1 MWVGGG
7 KRGLRQIETAHTGT
21 SVIKGTASAYNIQ
34 NPKMYRQDEKRCRTG
49 GARFVQAWTG
59 GVAVRSDAGGKCM
72 YEMKTAA
79 DVLQMLGTDRER
91 GLTRSEAMERKA
103 KYGANKLKDQEQKSV
118 GQMILEQLNDPLI
131 LILVVAMAISLMLH
145 ELGDAIIIIT
155 VVVLNA
161 TVGIIQEG
169 KAGKAV
175 EALKKISSP
184 QAVVL
189 REGKRMKIDAE
200 DLVQGDIVLLE
211 AGNMVP
217 ADLRLIDTNGICVEE
232 STLTGESVP
241 VEKDA
246 DHVVK
251 ETGDNSC
258 ANMAYMST
266 YVTKGRG
273 RGVVVATGMDTRI
286 GHIADMLHGSKEK
299 LTPLQ
304 VKLGELGKIL
314 SFLAVGICVFLF
326 VVAVLQRR
334 DVGEMLLTSVSLAVA
349 AVPEGLPAIVT
360 IVLALSVSR
369 MVRAKTIVRKLSS
382 VETLGAV
389 EVVCSDKTG
398 TLTQNKMT
406 VTECYLEGRLVT
418 QDRIAGFFAGA
429 VTDSPAGSTEC
440 RHFLLG
446 CLLCNDGILLEDDKI
461 GDPTE
466 LALLYMAR
474 SCGADIDRLRAA
486 YPRIGEK
493 GFDSRRKMMTTV
505 HRENGEIVSYSK
517 GAAERIL
524 EGCDRMYRQG
534 QLIRMTGAEKEDVAK
549 IQKQLMGEGRRV
561 MALAMDRS
569 GGMEEKNMIFL
580 GLLSMQDPVRTEAVQ
595 AVADFEKAGVSTVMI
610 TGDHPD
616 TAYSIA
622 RELGIADDPGQCIT
636 GRELDRMKDQEFLR
650 RLQELR
656 VFARVTPE
664 HKVKIVEGYRTLGR
678 TVAMTGD
685 GVNDAPSL
693 QAADIG
699 IAMGLN
705 GTDVARGAA
714 DFVLMDDNFATI
726 HTAIREGRGIYENIR
741 KSVLFLLSSNLGEI
755 MTMLLTIVA
764 GLPSPLKA
772 SFILWINL
780 ITDSLPALALGVD
793 DNEGESLMREKPRRK
808 EDSLFAKGGLLCVIC
823 YGLVIGGVSLAA
835 FLKVPYDRILA
846 EGLPV
851 SLHNVL
857 EGLRISTVLA
867 KAQTHAFTVLG
878 ISQLFHAI
886 GMRDVNR
893 SVFKMN
899 HRNNPYMLGAVA
911 AGIALQAAVTEIE
924 PLIRL
929 FGTVRLSMA
938 EWIQLI
944 ALSVTPLIVHELLVA
959 VSRGRRHEEEESMPV
974 TMRLR
979 SGETGR

>member
-1 MWVGGG
+1 
-7 KRGLRQIETAHTGT
+7 
-21 SVIKGTASAYNIQ
+21 
-34 NPKMYRQDEKRCRTG
+34 
-49 GARFVQAWTG
+49 
-59 GVAVRSDAGGKCM
+59 M

-79 DVLQMLGTDRER
+79 EVLRILETDKDKGLGRR
-91 GLTRSEAMERKA
+91 EAMDRKT
-103 KYGANKLKDQEQKSV
+103 KYGANRLKDQEKKSV

-131 LILVVAMAISLMLH
+131 LILVVAMAISMMLH
-145 ELGDAIIIIT
+145 EFGDAVIIVT

-161 TVGIIQEG
+161 AIGIIQEG
-169 KAGKAV
+169 KAGRAV
-175 EALKKISSP
+175 EALKQISSP

-189 REGKRMKIDAE
+189 RDGARVKIPAQ

-211 AGNMVP
+211 AGNMIP
-217 ADLRLIDTNGICVEE
+217 ADLRLIETIGVCIEE
-232 STLTGESVP
+232 STLTGESEP

-246 DHVVK
+246 GYIADSA
-251 ETGDNSC
+251 GDNTSM
-258 ANMAYMST
+258 NMAYMST
-266 YVTKGRG
+266 YMTKGRG

-286 GHIADMLHGSKEK
+286 GHIADMLHNNREK

-304 VKLGELGKIL
+304 VKLGELGKVL

-326 VVAVLQRR
+326 VVAVLQKR

-406 VTECYLEGRLVT
+406 VTECYLEGKLIKREQFGEWQKASAQT
-418 QDRIAGFFAGA
+418 A
-429 VTDSPAGSTEC
+429 
-440 RHFLLG
+440 HFMRG
-446 CLLCNDGILLEDDKI
+446 CILCNDGILSGEERI

-466 LALLYMAR
+466 LALLYMAVE
-474 SCGADIDRLRAA
+474 CGTDIDGLRVV
-486 YPRIGEK
+486 YPRVAEK
-493 GFDSRRKMMTTV
+493 GFDSERKMMTTV
-505 HRENGEIVSYSK
+505 HRIDGELVSYTK
-517 GAAERIL
+517 GAAERIV
-524 EGCDRMYRQG
+524 ENCDRIYRKG
-534 QLIRMTGAEKEDVAK
+534 QICTMSQSDKDDVGRV
-549 IQKQLMGEGRRV
+549 QKQLMGEGRRV
-561 MALAMDRS
+561 MALAMDS
-569 GGMEEKNMIFL
+569 DGGMQEKNMIFL
-580 GLLSMQDPVRTEAVQ
+580 GLFSMQDPVRPEAVQ
-595 AVADFEKAGVSTVMI
+595 AVADFDKAGVSTVMI

-616 TAYSIA
+616 TAYCIA
-622 RELGIADDPGQCIT
+622 RELGIADNPKQCIT
-636 GRELDRMKDQEFLR
+636 GKELDHMKDNHFLQ
-650 RLQELR
+650 RLKELK

-664 HKVKIVEGYRTLGR
+664 HKVRIVEGYRTLGR

-726 HTAIREGRGIYENIR
+726 HLAIKEGRGIYENIR

-793 DNEGESLMREKPRRK
+793 DNDGESLMSERPRRK

-835 FLKVPYDRILA
+835 FLKVPYDRIVA
-846 EGLPV
+846 ENLPV
-851 SLHNVL
+851 SLHNVI
-857 EGLRISTVLA
+857 EGLRISSVLA

-886 GMRDVNR
+886 GMRDTNR

-899 HRNNPYMLGAVA
+899 HKNNPYMIGAFII
-911 AGIALQAAVTEIE
+911 GIILQAAVTEIE

-929 FGTVRLSMA
+929 FGTVRLNLT
-938 EWIQLI
+938 EWMQLL
-944 ALSVTPLIVHELLVA
+944 ALSATPLIVHELLVA
-959 VSRGRRHEEEESMPV
+959 VNGKKHDSKENAQESV
-974 TMRLR
+974 
-979 SGETGR
+979 SGLAQEDASAVL

>member
-1 MWVGGG
+1 
-7 KRGLRQIETAHTGT
+7 
-21 SVIKGTASAYNIQ
+21 
-34 NPKMYRQDEKRCRTG
+34 
-49 GARFVQAWTG
+49 
-59 GVAVRSDAGGKCM
+59 M

-79 DVLQMLGTDRER
+79 DVLRMFGTDRER
-91 GLTRSEAMERKA
+91 GLMRSEAVERKA
-103 KYGANKLKDQEQKSV
+103 KYGPNKLKDQEQKSI

-145 ELGDAIIIIT
+145 ELGDAVIIIT

-217 ADLRLIDTNGICVEE
+217 ADLRLIETQGVCIEE

-246 DHVVK
+246 DHVVR
-251 ETGDNSC
+251 EAGDNSSV
-258 ANMAYMST
+258 NMAYMST

-286 GHIADMLHGSKEK
+286 GHIADMLHGNKEK

-304 VKLGELGKIL
+304 VKLGELGKVL

-326 VVAVLQRR
+326 IVAVLQRR

-369 MVRAKTIVRKLSS
+369 MVRVKTIVRKLSS

-418 QDRIAGFFAGA
+418 QDKMEVFFADVA
-429 VTDSPAGSTEC
+429 STER

-446 CLLCNDGILLEDDKI
+446 CLLCNDGLLLDEDKI

-474 SCGADIDRLRAA
+474 MCGADIDGLREI

-505 HRENGEIVSYSK
+505 HREEGEIISYSK

-534 QLIRMTGAEKEDVAK
+534 QLIQMTRADKEDVAK

-561 MALAMDRS
+561 MALAMDKS
-569 GGMEEKNMIFL
+569 GSMEEKNMIFL
-580 GLLSMQDPVRTEAVQ
+580 GL
-595 AVADFEKAGVSTVMI
+595 
-610 TGDHPD
+610 
-616 TAYSIA
+616 
-622 RELGIADDPGQCIT
+622 
-636 GRELDRMKDQEFLR
+636 
-650 RLQELR
+650 
-656 VFARVTPE
+656 
-664 HKVKIVEGYRTLGR
+664 
-678 TVAMTGD
+678 
-685 GVNDAPSL
+685 
-693 QAADIG
+693 
-699 IAMGLN
+699 
-705 GTDVARGAA
+705 
-714 DFVLMDDNFATI
+714 
-726 HTAIREGRGIYENIR
+726 
-741 KSVLFLLSSNLGEI
+741 
-755 MTMLLTIVA
+755 
-764 GLPSPLKA
+764 
-772 SFILWINL
+772 
-780 ITDSLPALALGVD
+780 
-793 DNEGESLMREKPRRK
+793 
-808 EDSLFAKGGLLCVIC
+808 
-823 YGLVIGGVSLAA
+823 
-835 FLKVPYDRILA
+835 
-846 EGLPV
+846 
-851 SLHNVL
+851 
-857 EGLRISTVLA
+857 
-867 KAQTHAFTVLG
+867 
-878 ISQLFHAI
+878 
-886 GMRDVNR
+886 
-893 SVFKMN
+893 
-899 HRNNPYMLGAVA
+899 
-911 AGIALQAAVTEIE
+911 
-924 PLIRL
+924 
-929 FGTVRLSMA
+929 
-938 EWIQLI
+938 
-944 ALSVTPLIVHELLVA
+944 
-959 VSRGRRHEEEESMPV
+959 
-974 TMRLR
+974 
-979 SGETGR
+979 

>member
-1 MWVGGG
+1 MYES
-7 KRGLRQIETAHTGT
+7 R
-21 SVIKGTASAYNIQ
+21 TASEAI
-34 NPKMYRQDEKRCRTG
+34 
-49 GARFVQAWTG
+49 
-59 GVAVRSDAGGKCM
+59 RSL
-72 YEMKTAA
+72 E
-79 DVLQMLGTDRER
+79 TDREN
-91 GLTRSEAMERKA
+91 GLGRREAMERKA
-103 KYGANKLKDQEQKSV
+103 KYGANKLKEQEQKSV
-118 GQMILEQLNDPLI
+118 WQMVLEQLNDPLI

-145 ELGDAIIIIT
+145 EFGDAVIIVA

-161 TVGIIQEG
+161 AVGIIQEG
-169 KAGKAV
+169 KAGRAV

-184 QAVVL
+184 QAVVV
-189 REGKRMKIDAE
+189 RDGERMKIPAE
-200 DLVQGDIVLLE
+200 DLVLGDIVLLE
-211 AGNMVP
+211 AGNRIP
-217 ADLRLIDTNGICVEE
+217 ADLRLIESIGVFAEE

-246 DHVVK
+246 DYVVDVP
-251 ETGDNSC
+251 GDNSC
-258 ANMAYMST
+258 VNMAYMST
-266 YVTKGRG
+266 YVTRG
-273 RGVVVATGMDTRI
+273 RGKGVVTATGMDTRI

-304 VKLGELGKIL
+304 IKLGELGKVL
-314 SFLAVGICVFLF
+314 SALAVGICAFLF
-326 VVAVLQRR
+326 VVAVLQKR

-406 VTECYLEGRLVT
+406 VTECCLDGRLRGRE
-418 QDRIAGFFAGA
+418 QMFEILKGMPDNQE
-429 VTDSPAGSTEC
+429 TDSGY

-446 CLLCNDGILLEDDKI
+446 SVLCNDGMLNETGGL

-466 LALLYMAR
+466 MAFLYMAR
-474 SCGADIDRLRAA
+474 ECGVDAA
-486 YPRIGEK
+486 HIREQYPRLDEA
-493 GFDSRRKMMTTV
+493 GFDSERKMMTTLHKV
-505 HRENGEIVSYSK
+505 GADRIAYSK

-524 EGCDRMYRQG
+524 DGCDRMYRG
-534 QLIRMTGAEKEDVAK
+534 GRIVELSETERNSIRR
-549 IQKQLMGEGRRV
+549 IQKQLMAEGRRV
-561 MALAMDRS
+561 LALS
-569 GGMEEKNMIFL
+569 MEPEGRMSEKNMVFL
-580 GLLSMQDPVRTEAVQ
+580 GLVSMQDPVRPEAVA
-595 AVADFEKAGVSTVMI
+595 AVQDFKSAGVSTVMI

-616 TAYSIA
+616 TAFSIA
-622 RELGIADDPGQCIT
+622 RELGIASQTSECIT
-636 GRELDRMKDQEFLR
+636 GREVDHLKEHVFLQK
-650 RLQELR
+650 LPQLK

-664 HKVKIVEGYRTLGR
+664 HKVRIVEGYRSLNK

-699 IAMGLN
+699 IAMGFN

-726 HTAIREGRGIYENIR
+726 HTAIKEGRGIYENIR

-755 MTMLLTIVA
+755 ITMLVTIVA
-764 GLPSPLKA
+764 GLPAPLKA

-793 DNEGESLMREKPRRK
+793 DNETERLMQEPPRRR
-808 EDSLFAKGGLLCVIC
+808 EDSLFAKGGLMCVIC

-835 FLKVPYDRILA
+835 FLKVPYDRIIL

-851 SLHNVL
+851 SLHNIL
-857 EGLRISTVLA
+857 EGLKISTVLA

-899 HRNNPYMLGAVA
+899 HRNNPYMLLAFVV
-911 AGIALQAAVTEIE
+911 GILLQVAVTEIT
-924 PLIRL
+924 PLIYL
-929 FGTVRLSMA
+929 FGTVKLSMM
-938 EWIQLI
+938 EWTQLI
-944 ALSVTPLIVHELLVA
+944 ALSATPLIVHELLVA
-959 VSRGRRHEEEESMPV
+959 VGRVAP
-974 TMRLR
+974 R
-979 SGETGR
+979 SCECMQGQQEKKEAA

>member
-1 MWVGGG
+1 
-7 KRGLRQIETAHTGT
+7 
-21 SVIKGTASAYNIQ
+21 
-34 NPKMYRQDEKRCRTG
+34 
-49 GARFVQAWTG
+49 
-59 GVAVRSDAGGKCM
+59 M

-79 DVLQMLGTDRER
+79 DTLRMLETDKDK
-91 GLTRSEAMERKA
+91 GLTRREAMERRA
-103 KYGANKLKDQEQKSV
+103 KYGANRLESQEQKSL
-118 GQMILEQLNDPLI
+118 GQMIAEQLNDPLI

-145 ELGDAIIIIT
+145 ELGDAVIIVT

-161 TVGIIQEG
+161 AVGIIQEG

-189 REGKRMKIDAE
+189 REGERTKIAAE
-200 DLVQGDIVLLE
+200 ELVQGDIVLLE

-217 ADLRLIDTNGICVEE
+217 ADLRLIETNGVCVEE

-241 VEKDA
+241 VEKEA
-246 DHVVK
+246 EHVV
-251 ETGDNSC
+251 ETSGDNSC
-258 ANMAYMST
+258 MNMAYMST

-273 RGVVVATGMDTRI
+273 MGVVTATGMDTRI
-286 GHIADMLHGSKEK
+286 GHIAGMLHEGKEK

-304 VKLGELGKIL
+304 VKLGELGKLL
-314 SFLAVGICVFLF
+314 SALAVGICIFLF
-326 VVAVLQRR
+326 VVAVLQKR

-406 VTECYLEGRLVT
+406 VTECYLEGKLSGREQLCT
-418 QDRIAGFFAGA
+418 LFAGA
-429 VTDSPAGSTEC
+429 GQKQAPDSAES
-440 RHFLLG
+440 HFLLG
-446 CLLCNDGILLEDDKI
+446 SVLCNDGMLKGEEKL

-474 SCGADIDRLRAA
+474 DCGVNLEALRAR
-486 YPRIGEK
+486 YPRTAER
-493 GFDSRRKMMTTV
+493 GFDSARKMMTTV
-505 HRENGEIVSYSK
+505 HRQGPETVAYSK

-524 EGCDRMYRQG
+524 EGCSRIYRQG
-534 QLIRMTGAEKEDVAK
+534 RLCELTQTDRAAITRVQGS
-549 IQKQLMGEGRRV
+549 LMAEGRRV
-561 MALAMDRS
+561 MGLAMDPQGS
-569 GGMEEKNMIFL
+569 MAEKDMVFL
-580 GLLSMQDPVRTEAVQ
+580 GLVSMQDPVRQEAVQ
-595 AVADFEKAGVSTVMI
+595 AVADFARAGVATVMI

-616 TAYSIA
+616 TAFSIA
-622 RELGIADDPGQCIT
+622 KELGIASRPEQCIT
-636 GRELDRMKDQEFLR
+636 GRELDHLKEHSFLQ
-650 RLQELR
+650 RLKELR

-664 HKVKIVEGYRTLGR
+664 HKVRIVEGYRTLGK

-699 IAMGLN
+699 IAMGMN

-755 MTMLLTIVA
+755 MTMLVTIVA

-793 DNEGESLMREKPRRK
+793 DNDSEGLMREKPRRK
-808 EDSLFAKGGLLCVIC
+808 GDSLFARGGLLCVIC

-835 FLKVPYDRILA
+835 FLKVPYDRIVA

-851 SLHNVL
+851 SLHNVI
-857 EGLRISTVLA
+857 EGLRISAVLA

-899 HRNNPYMLGAVA
+899 HRNNPYMIGAFLI
-911 AGIALQAAVTEIE
+911 GIALQAAVTEIG

-929 FGTVRLSMA
+929 FGTVRLSLM
-938 EWIQLI
+938 EWGQLI
-944 ALSVTPLIVHELLVA
+944 ALSATPLIVHELLVA
-959 VSRGRRHEEEESMPV
+959 IGYGNRYREEEGARSAEESSF
-974 TMRLR
+974 TAETAALR
-979 SGETGR
+979 GGETGR

>member
-1 MWVGGG
+1 
-7 KRGLRQIETAHTGT
+7 
-21 SVIKGTASAYNIQ
+21 
-34 NPKMYRQDEKRCRTG
+34 
-49 GARFVQAWTG
+49 
-59 GVAVRSDAGGKCM
+59 M

-79 DVLQMLGTDRER
+79 EVLQMLETDKDK
-91 GLTRSEAMERKA
+91 GLGRREAMERKA
-103 KYGANKLKDQEQKSV
+103 KYGANRLKDQEKKSV

-145 ELGDAIIIIT
+145 EIGDAVIIVT

-161 TVGIIQEG
+161 AVGIIQEG
-169 KAGKAV
+169 KAGRAV

-189 REGKRMKIDAE
+189 REGKRMKIPAE
-200 DLVQGDIVLLE
+200 DLVQGDIVFLE
-211 AGNMVP
+211 AGNMIP
-217 ADLRLIDTNGICVEE
+217 ADLRLIESQGICIEE
-232 STLTGESVP
+232 SALTGESEA
-241 VEKDA
+241 VEKNA
-246 DHVVK
+246 DQVIDVP
-251 ETGDNSC
+251 GDNSHV
-258 ANMAYMST
+258 NMAYMST
-266 YVTKGRG
+266 YMTKGRG
-273 RGVVVATGMDTRI
+273 MGVVVSTGMETRI
-286 GHIADMLHGSKEK
+286 GHIADMLHSGKEK

-304 VKLGELGKIL
+304 VKLGELGKVL

-326 VVAVLQRR
+326 AVAVLQKRN
-334 DVGEMLLTSVSLAVA
+334 VGEMLLTSVSLAVA

-418 QDRIAGFFAGA
+418 QDKLRDVFAAA
-429 VTDSPAGSTEC
+429 VSGQTVSEER
-440 RHFLLG
+440 RHFMLG
-446 CLLCNDGILLEDDKI
+446 CVLCNDGVLSEEDKI

-474 SCGADIDRLRAA
+474 ECDVDIAALRLK
-486 YPRIGEK
+486 YPRIEER
-493 GFDSRRKMMTTV
+493 GFDSERKMMTTV
-505 HRENGEIVSYSK
+505 QREEDELIAYSK

-524 EGCDRMYRQG
+524 DGCDRMYKQG
-534 QLIRMTGAEKEDVAK
+534 QLCAITQPDRDDIAK
-549 IQKQLMGEGRRV
+549 VQKQLMGEGRRV
-561 MALAMDRS
+561 LALAMEMNGS
-569 GGMEEKNMIFL
+569 MQEKSMVFL
-580 GLLSMQDPVRTEAVQ
+580 GLFSMQDPVRPEAVQ

-622 RELGIADDPGQCIT
+622 RELGIADRPQQCIT
-636 GRELDRMKDQEFLR
+636 GRELDHLKDHAFLQ
-650 RLQELR
+650 RLQEIK

-664 HKVKIVEGYRTLGR
+664 HKVRIVEGYRTLGK

-726 HTAIREGRGIYENIR
+726 HLAIREGRGIYENIR

-755 MTMLLTIVA
+755 ITMLLTIVA

-793 DNEGESLMREKPRRK
+793 DNEGESLMSEKPRRRG
-808 EDSLFAKGGLLCVIC
+808 ESLFAKGGLLCVIC

-835 FLKVPYDRILA
+835 FLKVPYDRIVA

-851 SLHNVL
+851 SLHNVV

-867 KAQTHAFTVLG
+867 KAQTHAFMVLG

-893 SVFKMN
+893 SVFRMN
-899 HRNNPYMLGAVA
+899 HKNNPYMIGALVI
-911 AGIALQAAVTEIE
+911 GIVLQIAVTEIT

-929 FGTVRLSMA
+929 FGTVRLGLT
-938 EWIQLI
+938 EWLQLI
-944 ALSVTPLIVHELLVA
+944 ALSTTPLIVHELLA
-959 VSRGRRHEEEESMPV
+959 AASRGRRHEEQEKKDEQV
-974 TMRLR
+974 VEITV
-979 SGETGR
+979 

>member
-1 MWVGGG
+1 
-7 KRGLRQIETAHTGT
+7 
-21 SVIKGTASAYNIQ
+21 
-34 NPKMYRQDEKRCRTG
+34 
-49 GARFVQAWTG
+49 
-59 GVAVRSDAGGKCM
+59 M
-72 YEMKTAA
+72 YEVKTAA
-79 DVLQMLGTDRER
+79 EVLRMLETDKDK
-91 GLTRSEAMERKA
+91 GLTRREAMERKT
-103 KYGANKLKDQEQKSV
+103 KYGANRLKDQEQKSL
-118 GQMILEQLNDPLI
+118 GQMIVEQLNDPLI

-145 ELGDAIIIIT
+145 ELGDAIIIVT

-161 TVGIIQEG
+161 AVGIIQEG

-189 REGKRMKIDAE
+189 REGERVKIPAE

-246 DHVVK
+246 EHIV
-251 ETGDNSC
+251 ETTGDNSC
-258 ANMAYMST
+258 MNMAYMST

-286 GHIADMLHGSKEK
+286 GHIAGMLHEGKEK

-314 SFLAVGICVFLF
+314 SALAVGICVFLF
-326 VVAVLQRR
+326 AVAVFQKR

-389 EVVCSDKTG
+389 EIVCSDKTG

-406 VTECYLEGRLVT
+406 VTECYLDGKLNGKERFKDLFRETVRGQNERNV
-418 QDRIAGFFAGA
+418 R
-429 VTDSPAGSTEC
+429 S
-440 RHFLLG
+440 HFLLG
-446 CLLCNDGILLEDDKI
+446 SILCNDGILSGEEKL

-474 SCGADIDRLRAA
+474 DCGADIEDLRGQ
-486 YPRIGEK
+486 YPRIEEK
-493 GFDSRRKMMTTV
+493 GFDSERKMMTTV
-505 HRENGEIVSYSK
+505 HRCGQEIISYSK

-524 EGCDRMYRQG
+524 EGCSRMYKQDCLGEITQTDRNTITKV
-534 QLIRMTGAEKEDVAK
+534 LSSLMT
-549 IQKQLMGEGRRV
+549 EGRRV
-561 MALAMDRS
+561 MALAMDPD
-569 GGMEEKNMIFL
+569 GGLSEKNMIFL
-580 GLLSMQDPVRTEAVQ
+580 GLLSMQDPVRQEAVQ
-595 AVADFEKAGVSTVMI
+595 AVADFERAGVSTVMI

-616 TAYSIA
+616 TAFSIA
-622 RELGIADDPGQCIT
+622 KELGIADSPRQCIT
-636 GRELDRMKDQEFLR
+636 GRELDHLKEHSFLQ

-664 HKVKIVEGYRTLGR
+664 HKVRIVEGYQTLGK

-755 MTMLLTIVA
+755 ITMLVTIVA

-793 DNEGESLMREKPRRK
+793 DNDSENLMREKPRK
-808 EDSLFAKGGLLCVIC
+808 KGDSLFAKGGLMCVIC

-835 FLKVPYDRILA
+835 FLKVPYDRIVA
-846 EGLPV
+846 EGLPI

-857 EGLRISTVLA
+857 EGLRISAVLA

-893 SVFKMN
+893 SVFRMN
-899 HRNNPYMLGAVA
+899 HRNNPYMIGAFII
-911 AGIALQAAVTEIE
+911 GIALQMAVTEIT

-929 FGTVRLSMA
+929 FGTVRLGFM
-938 EWIQLI
+938 EWAQLI
-944 ALSVTPLIVHELLVA
+944 ALSATPLIVHELLVA
-959 VSRGRRHEEEESMPV
+959 IGYGHHYRTVPYLVTAEPVSPGE
-974 TMRLR
+974 
-979 SGETGR
+979 GETGR

>member
-1 MWVGGG
+1 
-7 KRGLRQIETAHTGT
+7 
-21 SVIKGTASAYNIQ
+21 
-34 NPKMYRQDEKRCRTG
+34 
-49 GARFVQAWTG
+49 
-59 GVAVRSDAGGKCM
+59 M

-79 DVLQMLGTDRER
+79 DTLRMLETDKDK
-91 GLTRSEAMERKA
+91 GLTRREAMERRA
-103 KYGANKLKDQEQKSV
+103 KYGANRLESQEQKSL
-118 GQMILEQLNDPLI
+118 GQMIAEQLNDPLI

-145 ELGDAIIIIT
+145 ELGDAVIIVT

-161 TVGIIQEG
+161 AVGIIQEG

-189 REGKRMKIDAE
+189 REGERAKIAAE
-200 DLVQGDIVLLE
+200 ELVQGDIVLLE

-217 ADLRLIDTNGICVEE
+217 ADLRLIETNWVCVEE

-241 VEKDA
+241 VEKEA
-246 DHVVK
+246 EHVV
-251 ETGDNSC
+251 ETSGDNSC
-258 ANMAYMST
+258 MNMAYMST

-273 RGVVVATGMDTRI
+273 MGVVTATGMDTRI
-286 GHIADMLHGSKEK
+286 GHIAGMLHEGKEK

-304 VKLGELGKIL
+304 VKLGELGKLL
-314 SFLAVGICVFLF
+314 SALAVGICIFLF
-326 VVAVLQRR
+326 VVAVLQKR

-406 VTECYLEGRLVT
+406 VTECYLEGKLSGREQLCT
-418 QDRIAGFFAGA
+418 LFAGA
-429 VTDSPAGSTEC
+429 GQKLAPDSAES
-440 RHFLLG
+440 HFLTG
-446 CLLCNDGILLEDDKI
+446 SVLCNDGMLKGEEKL

-474 SCGADIDRLRAA
+474 DCGVNLEALRAR
-486 YPRIGEK
+486 YPRTAER
-493 GFDSRRKMMTTV
+493 GFDSARKMMTTV
-505 HRENGEIVSYSK
+505 HRQGQETVAYSK

-524 EGCDRMYRQG
+524 DGCSRIYRQG
-534 QLIRMTGAEKEDVAK
+534 RLCELTQTDRAAITRVQGS
-549 IQKQLMGEGRRV
+549 LMAEGRRV
-561 MALAMDRS
+561 MGLAMDPQ
-569 GGMEEKNMIFL
+569 GGMAEKDMVFL
-580 GLLSMQDPVRTEAVQ
+580 GLVSMQDPVRQEAVQ
-595 AVADFEKAGVSTVMI
+595 AVADFARAGVATVMI

-616 TAYSIA
+616 TAFSIA
-622 RELGIADDPGQCIT
+622 KELGIASRPEQCIT
-636 GRELDRMKDQEFLR
+636 GRELDHLKEHSFLQ
-650 RLQELR
+650 RLKELR

-664 HKVKIVEGYRTLGR
+664 HKVRIVEGYRTLGK

-699 IAMGLN
+699 IAMGMN

-755 MTMLLTIVA
+755 MTMLVTIVA

-793 DNEGESLMREKPRRK
+793 DNDSEGLMREKPRRK
-808 EDSLFAKGGLLCVIC
+808 GDSLFARGGLLCVIC

-835 FLKVPYDRILA
+835 FLKVPYDRIVA

-851 SLHNVL
+851 SLHNVI
-857 EGLRISTVLA
+857 EGLRISAVLA

-899 HRNNPYMLGAVA
+899 HRNNPYMIGAFLI
-911 AGIALQAAVTEIE
+911 GIALQAAVTEIG

-929 FGTVRLSMA
+929 FGTVRLSLM
-938 EWIQLI
+938 EWGQLI
-944 ALSVTPLIVHELLVA
+944 ALSATPLIVHELLVA
-959 VSRGRRHEEEESMPV
+959 IGYGNRYREEEGARSAEESSF
-974 TMRLR
+974 TAETAALR
-979 SGETGR
+979 GGETGR

>member
-1 MWVGGG
+1 
-7 KRGLRQIETAHTGT
+7 
-21 SVIKGTASAYNIQ
+21 
-34 NPKMYRQDEKRCRTG
+34 
-49 GARFVQAWTG
+49 
-59 GVAVRSDAGGKCM
+59 M

-79 DVLQMLGTDRER
+79 DTLRMLETDKDK
-91 GLTRSEAMERKA
+91 GLTRREAMERRA
-103 KYGANKLKDQEQKSV
+103 KYGANRLESQEQKSL
-118 GQMILEQLNDPLI
+118 GQMIAEQLNDPLI

-145 ELGDAIIIIT
+145 ELGDAVIIVT

-161 TVGIIQEG
+161 AVGIIQEG

-189 REGKRMKIDAE
+189 REGERAKIAAE
-200 DLVQGDIVLLE
+200 ELVQGDIVLLE

-217 ADLRLIDTNGICVEE
+217 ADLRLIETNGVYVEE

-241 VEKDA
+241 VEKEA
-246 DHVVK
+246 EHVV
-251 ETGDNSC
+251 ETSGDNSC
-258 ANMAYMST
+258 MNMAYMST

-273 RGVVVATGMDTRI
+273 MGVVTATGMDTRI
-286 GHIADMLHGSKEK
+286 GHIAGMLHEGKEK

-304 VKLGELGKIL
+304 VKLGELGKLL
-314 SFLAVGICVFLF
+314 SALAVGICIFLF
-326 VVAVLQRR
+326 VVAVLQKR

-406 VTECYLEGRLVT
+406 VTECYLEGKLSGREQLCT
-418 QDRIAGFFAGA
+418 LFAGA
-429 VTDSPAGSTEC
+429 GQKMAPDSAES
-440 RHFLLG
+440 HFLTG
-446 CLLCNDGILLEDDKI
+446 SVLCNDGMLKGEEKL

-474 SCGADIDRLRAA
+474 DCGVNLEALRAR
-486 YPRIGEK
+486 YPRTAER
-493 GFDSRRKMMTTV
+493 GFDSARKMMTTV
-505 HRENGEIVSYSK
+505 HRQGPETVAYSK

-524 EGCDRMYRQG
+524 EGCSRIYRQG
-534 QLIRMTGAEKEDVAK
+534 RLCELTQTDRAAITRVQGS
-549 IQKQLMGEGRRV
+549 LMAEGRRV
-561 MALAMDRS
+561 MGLAMDPQ
-569 GGMEEKNMIFL
+569 GGMAEKDMVFL
-580 GLLSMQDPVRTEAVQ
+580 GLVSMQDPVRQEAVQ
-595 AVADFEKAGVSTVMI
+595 AVADFARAGVATVMI

-616 TAYSIA
+616 TAFSIA
-622 RELGIADDPGQCIT
+622 KELGIASRPEQCIT
-636 GRELDRMKDQEFLR
+636 GRELDHLKEHSFLQ
-650 RLQELR
+650 RLKELR

-664 HKVKIVEGYRTLGR
+664 HKVRIVEGYRTLGR

-699 IAMGLN
+699 IAMGMN

-755 MTMLLTIVA
+755 MTMLVTIVA

-793 DNEGESLMREKPRRK
+793 DNDSEGLMREKPRRK
-808 EDSLFAKGGLLCVIC
+808 GDSLFARGGLLCVIC

-835 FLKVPYDRILA
+835 FLKVPYDRIVA

-851 SLHNVL
+851 SLHNVI
-857 EGLRISTVLA
+857 EGLRISAVLA

-899 HRNNPYMLGAVA
+899 HRNNPYMIGAFLI
-911 AGIALQAAVTEIE
+911 GIALQAAVTEIG

-929 FGTVRLSMA
+929 FGTVRLSLM
-938 EWIQLI
+938 EWGQLI
-944 ALSVTPLIVHELLVA
+944 ALSATPLIVHELLVA
-959 VSRGRRHEEEESMPV
+959 IGYGNRYREEEGARSAEESSF
-974 TMRLR
+974 TAETAALR
-979 SGETGR
+979 GGETGR

>member
-1 MWVGGG
+1 
-7 KRGLRQIETAHTGT
+7 
-21 SVIKGTASAYNIQ
+21 
-34 NPKMYRQDEKRCRTG
+34 
-49 GARFVQAWTG
+49 
-59 GVAVRSDAGGKCM
+59 M
-72 YEMKTAA
+72 YEMRTAA
-79 DVLQMLGTDRER
+79 ETLGMLGTDREQ
-91 GLTRSEAMERKA
+91 GLDCAEAAKRKA
-103 KYGANKLKDQEQKSV
+103 KYGANRLKDQEKKSV

-131 LILVVAMAISLMLH
+131 LILVVAMAISLLLH
-145 ELGDAIIIIT
+145 EVGDAVIIIT

-161 TVGIIQEG
+161 AVGIIQEG

-189 REGKRMKIDAE
+189 REGERMKVPAE
-200 DLVQGDIVLLE
+200 DLVQGDIVVLE
-211 AGNMVP
+211 AGNMIP
-217 ADLRLIDTNGICVEE
+217 ADLRLIETIGVCIEE
-232 STLTGESVP
+232 STLTGESVA
-241 VEKDA
+241 VEKEA
-246 DHVVK
+246 DHVV
-251 ETGDNSC
+251 TTPGDNSC
-258 ANMAYMST
+258 ENMAYMST
-266 YVTKGRG
+266 YMTKGRG
-273 RGVVVATGMDTRI
+273 RGVVVATGMDTKI
-286 GHIADMLHGSKEK
+286 GHIADMLHGSREK

-304 VKLGELGKIL
+304 VKLGELGKVL
-314 SFLAVGICVFLF
+314 SALAVGICVFLF
-326 VVAVLQRR
+326 VVAVMQKR

-369 MVRAKTIVRKLSS
+369 MVRARTIVRKLSS

-406 VTECYLEGRLVT
+406 VTECYLEGRLITREYLREFFSAAVPENISGT
-418 QDRIAGFFAGA
+418 QDSPVSGHGGYA
-429 VTDSPAGSTEC
+429 DSVFSER

-446 CLLCNDGILLEDDKI
+446 SLLCNDGMLVGENKI

-474 SCGADIDRLRAA
+474 DCGADIEGLRRV
-486 YPRIGEK
+486 YPRVAEK
-493 GFDSRRKMMTTV
+493 GFDSARKMMTTV
-505 HRENGEIVSYSK
+505 HREGAEVVSYSK
-517 GAAERIL
+517 GAAERVV

-534 QLIRMTGAEKEDVAK
+534 KVCAMTQSDKEGVGRV
-549 IQKQLMGEGRRV
+549 QKQLMGEGRRV
-561 MALAMDRS
+561 MAIAMRTG
-569 GGMEEKNMIFL
+569 GGMEEKGMIFL
-580 GLLSMQDPVRTEAVQ
+580 GLLSMQDPVRPEAVQ

-622 RELGIADDPGQCIT
+622 RQLGIADRPQQCIT
-636 GRELDRMKDQEFLR
+636 GRELDL
-650 RLQELR
+650 LQEHDFLQR
-656 VFARVTPE
+656 LEALKVFARVTPE
-664 HKVKIVEGYRTLGR
+664 HKVRIVEGYRTLGK

-755 MTMLLTIVA
+755 ITMLLTIVA

-793 DNEGESLMREKPRRK
+793 DNEGERLMREKPRRK
-808 EDSLFAKGGLLCVIC
+808 EDSLFAKGGLMCVIC

-835 FLKVPYDRILA
+835 FLKVPYDRIVA
-846 EGLPV
+846 DGLPI
-851 SLHNVL
+851 SLHNVV
-857 EGLRISTVLA
+857 EGLKISTVLA
-867 KAQTHAFTVLG
+867 EAQTHAFTVLG

-893 SVFKMN
+893 SVFKMD
-899 HRNNPYMLGAVA
+899 HRNNPYMIGALVI
-911 AGIALQAAVTEIE
+911 GIALQVAVTEIT
-924 PLIRL
+924 PLIHL
-929 FGTVRLSMA
+929 FGTTRLSLT
-938 EWIQLI
+938 EWMQLI
-944 ALSVTPLIVHELLVA
+944 ALSTTPLIVHELLVA
-959 VSRGRRHEEEESMPV
+959 VSRGVGREEQEKTGTLPK
-974 TMRLR
+974 
-979 SGETGR
+979 ETDCNPQRAVQ

>member
-1 MWVGGG
+1 
-7 KRGLRQIETAHTGT
+7 
-21 SVIKGTASAYNIQ
+21 
-34 NPKMYRQDEKRCRTG
+34 
-49 GARFVQAWTG
+49 
-59 GVAVRSDAGGKCM
+59 M

-79 DVLQMLGTDRER
+79 DTLRMLETDKDK
-91 GLTRSEAMERKA
+91 GLTRREAMERRA
-103 KYGANKLKDQEQKSV
+103 KYGANRLESQEQKSL
-118 GQMILEQLNDPLI
+118 GQMIAEQLNDPLI

-145 ELGDAIIIIT
+145 ELGDAVIIVT

-161 TVGIIQEG
+161 AVGIIQEG

-189 REGKRMKIDAE
+189 REGERAKIAAE
-200 DLVQGDIVLLE
+200 ELVQGDIVLLE

-217 ADLRLIDTNGICVEE
+217 ADLRLIETNGVCVEE

-241 VEKDA
+241 VEKEA
-246 DHVVK
+246 EHVV
-251 ETGDNSC
+251 ETSGDNSC
-258 ANMAYMST
+258 MNMAYMST

-273 RGVVVATGMDTRI
+273 MGVVTATGMDTRI
-286 GHIADMLHGSKEK
+286 GHIAGMLHEGKEK

-304 VKLGELGKIL
+304 VKLGELGKLL
-314 SFLAVGICVFLF
+314 SALAVGICIFLF
-326 VVAVLQRR
+326 VVAVLQKR

-406 VTECYLEGRLVT
+406 VTECYLEGKLSGREQLCT
-418 QDRIAGFFAGA
+418 LFAGA
-429 VTDSPAGSTEC
+429 GQKLAPDSAES
-440 RHFLLG
+440 HFLTG
-446 CLLCNDGILLEDDKI
+446 SVLCNDGMLKGEEKL

-474 SCGADIDRLRAA
+474 DCGVNLEALRAR
-486 YPRIGEK
+486 YPRTAER
-493 GFDSRRKMMTTV
+493 GFDSARKMMTTV
-505 HRENGEIVSYSK
+505 HRQGPETVAYSK

-524 EGCDRMYRQG
+524 EGCSRIYRQG
-534 QLIRMTGAEKEDVAK
+534 RLCELTQTDRAAITRVQGS
-549 IQKQLMGEGRRV
+549 LMAEGRRV
-561 MALAMDRS
+561 MGLAMDPQ
-569 GGMEEKNMIFL
+569 GGMAEKDMVFL
-580 GLLSMQDPVRTEAVQ
+580 GLVSMQDPVRQEAVQ
-595 AVADFEKAGVSTVMI
+595 AVADFARAGVATVMI

-616 TAYSIA
+616 TAFSIA
-622 RELGIADDPGQCIT
+622 KELGIASRPEQCIT
-636 GRELDRMKDQEFLR
+636 GRELDHLKEHSFLQ
-650 RLQELR
+650 RLKELR

-664 HKVKIVEGYRTLGR
+664 HKVRIVEGYRTLGK

-699 IAMGLN
+699 IAMGMN

-755 MTMLLTIVA
+755 MTMLVTIVA

-793 DNEGESLMREKPRRK
+793 DNDSEGLMREKPRRK
-808 EDSLFAKGGLLCVIC
+808 GDSLFARGGLLCVIC

-835 FLKVPYDRILA
+835 FLKVPYDRIVA

-851 SLHNVL
+851 SLHNVI
-857 EGLRISTVLA
+857 EGLRISAVLA

-886 GMRDVNR
+886 GMREVNR

-899 HRNNPYMLGAVA
+899 HRNNPYMIGAFLI
-911 AGIALQAAVTEIE
+911 GIALQAAVTEIG

-929 FGTVRLSMA
+929 FGTVRLSLM
-938 EWIQLI
+938 EWGQLI
-944 ALSVTPLIVHELLVA
+944 ALSATPLIVHELLVA
-959 VSRGRRHEEEESMPV
+959 IGYGNRYREEEGARSAEESSF
-974 TMRLR
+974 TAETAALR
-979 SGETGR
+979 GGETGR

>member
-1 MWVGGG
+1 
-7 KRGLRQIETAHTGT
+7 
-21 SVIKGTASAYNIQ
+21 
-34 NPKMYRQDEKRCRTG
+34 
-49 GARFVQAWTG
+49 
-59 GVAVRSDAGGKCM
+59 M

-79 DVLQMLGTDRER
+79 DTLRMLETDKDK
-91 GLTRSEAMERKA
+91 GLTRREAMERRA
-103 KYGANKLKDQEQKSV
+103 KYGANRLESQEQKSL
-118 GQMILEQLNDPLI
+118 GQMIAEQLNDPLI

-145 ELGDAIIIIT
+145 ELGDAVISVT

-161 TVGIIQEG
+161 AVGIIQEG

-189 REGKRMKIDAE
+189 REGERTKIAAE
-200 DLVQGDIVLLE
+200 ELVQGDIVLLE

-217 ADLRLIDTNGICVEE
+217 ADLRLIETNGVCVEE

-241 VEKDA
+241 VEKEA
-246 DHVVK
+246 EHVV
-251 ETGDNSC
+251 EASGDNSC
-258 ANMAYMST
+258 MNMAYMST

-273 RGVVVATGMDTRI
+273 MGVVTATGMDTRI
-286 GHIADMLHGSKEK
+286 GHIAGMLHEGKEK

-304 VKLGELGKIL
+304 VKLGELGKLL
-314 SFLAVGICVFLF
+314 SALAVGICIFLF
-326 VVAVLQRR
+326 VVAVLQKR

-406 VTECYLEGRLVT
+406 VTECYLEGKLSGREQLCT
-418 QDRIAGFFAGA
+418 LFAGA
-429 VTDSPAGSTEC
+429 GQKQAPDSAES
-440 RHFLLG
+440 HFLLG
-446 CLLCNDGILLEDDKI
+446 SVLCNDGMLKGEEKL

-474 SCGADIDRLRAA
+474 DCGVNLEALRAR
-486 YPRIGEK
+486 YPRTAER
-493 GFDSRRKMMTTV
+493 GFDSARKMMTTV
-505 HRENGEIVSYSK
+505 HRQGQETVAYSK

-524 EGCDRMYRQG
+524 EGCSRIYRQG
-534 QLIRMTGAEKEDVAK
+534 RLCELTQADRAAITRVQGS
-549 IQKQLMGEGRRV
+549 LMAEGRRV
-561 MALAMDRS
+561 MGLAMDPQ
-569 GGMEEKNMIFL
+569 GGMAEKDMVFL
-580 GLLSMQDPVRTEAVQ
+580 GLVSMQDPVRQEAVQ
-595 AVADFEKAGVSTVMI
+595 AVADFARAGVATVMI

-616 TAYSIA
+616 TAFSIA
-622 RELGIADDPGQCIT
+622 KELGIASRPEQCIT
-636 GRELDRMKDQEFLR
+636 GRELDHLKEHSFLQ
-650 RLQELR
+650 RLKELR

-664 HKVKIVEGYRTLGR
+664 HKVRIVEGYRTLGR

-699 IAMGLN
+699 IAMGMN

-755 MTMLLTIVA
+755 MTMLVTIVA

-793 DNEGESLMREKPRRK
+793 DNDSEGLMREKPRRK
-808 EDSLFAKGGLLCVIC
+808 GDSLFARGGLLCVIC

-835 FLKVPYDRILA
+835 FLKVPYDRIVA

-851 SLHNVL
+851 SLHNVI
-857 EGLRISTVLA
+857 EGLRISAVLA

-899 HRNNPYMLGAVA
+899 HRNNPYMIGAFLI
-911 AGIALQAAVTEIE
+911 GIALQAAVTEIG

-929 FGTVRLSMA
+929 FGTVRLSLM
-938 EWIQLI
+938 EWGQLI
-944 ALSVTPLIVHELLVA
+944 ALSATPLIVHELLVA
-959 VSRGRRHEEEESMPV
+959 IGYGNRYREEEGARSAEESSF
-974 TMRLR
+974 TAETAALR
-979 SGETGR
+979 GGETGR

>member
-1 MWVGGG
+1 MYER
-7 KRGLRQIETAHTGT
+7 K
-21 SVIKGTASAYNIQ
+21 TASEVI
-34 NPKMYRQDEKRCRTG
+34 
-49 GARFVQAWTG
+49 
-59 GVAVRSDAGGKCM
+59 RS
-72 YEMKTAA
+72 
-79 DVLQMLGTDRER
+79 LGTDREL
-91 GLTRSEAMERKA
+91 GLSRREAMERKA
-103 KYGANKLKDQEQKSV
+103 RYGANKLKDQEKKSV
-118 GQMILEQLNDPLI
+118 AQMLLEQLNDPLI
-131 LILVVAMAISLMLH
+131 LILIVAMAISLMLR
-145 ELGDAIIIIT
+145 ELGDAIIIVT
-155 VVVLNA
+155 VVALNA
-161 TVGIIQEG
+161 AIGIIQEG
-169 KAGKAV
+169 KAGRAV
-175 EALKKISSP
+175 EALKKISAP

-189 REGKRMKIDAE
+189 RDGERLQVPAE

-217 ADLRLIDTNGICVEE
+217 ADLRLIETLGLCTEE

-246 DHVVK
+246 EQMGEGK
-251 ETGDNSC
+251 GENSC
-258 ANMAYMST
+258 VNLAYMST
-266 YVTKGRG
+266 YVTRGRG

-286 GHIADMLHGSKEK
+286 GHIADMLHGGREK

-304 VKLGELGKIL
+304 VKLGELGRVL
-314 SFLAVGICVFLF
+314 SALAVGICVFLF
-326 VVAVLQRR
+326 LIAVLQKR

-369 MVRAKTIVRKLSS
+369 MVRARTIVRKLAS

-406 VTECYLEGRLVT
+406 VTECYLEGRLI
-418 QDRIAGFFAGA
+418 RREKLRELFAPSGQGQE
-429 VTDSPAGSTEC
+429 TDPG
-440 RHFLLG
+440 RQHFLRG
-446 CLLCNDGILLEDDKI
+446 SVLCNDGVITEERNL

-466 LALLYMAR
+466 MALLYMAQDSGAAVEQVR
-474 SCGADIDRLRAA
+474 SRF
-486 YPRIGEK
+486 PRVEER
-493 GFDSRRKMMTTV
+493 GFDSERKMMTTV
-505 HRENGEIVSYSK
+505 HRVGAETIAYSK

-524 EGCDRMYRQG
+524 EGCDRLYRQG
-534 QLIRMTGAEKEDVAK
+534 QITDLLPSEREAILRV
-549 IQKQLMGEGRRV
+549 QKQLMGEGRRV
-561 MALAMDRS
+561 LALAMEP
-569 GGMEEKNMIFL
+569 GGSMQEKRMVFL
-580 GLLSMQDPVRTEAVQ
+580 GLVSMQDPVRPEAAEAVE
-595 AVADFEKAGVSTVMI
+595 AFKRAGVTTVMI

-616 TAYSIA
+616 TAFSIA
-622 RELGIADDPGQCIT
+622 KELGIASSAEECIT
-636 GRELDRMKDQEFLR
+636 GRELEHLKEHSFLQK
-650 RLQELR
+650 LPSLK

-664 HKVKIVEGYRTLGR
+664 HKVKIVEGYRTLGK

-699 IAMGLN
+699 IAMGQN

-726 HTAIREGRGIYENIR
+726 HLAIKEGRGIYENIR
-741 KSVLFLLSSNLGEI
+741 KSVLFLLSSNLGEVI
-755 MTMLLTIVA
+755 TMLLTIVA

-793 DNEGESLMREKPRRK
+793 DNETEALMREAPRKR
-808 EDSLFAKGGLLCVIC
+808 EDSLFAKGGLLCVVC

-835 FLKVPYDRILA
+835 FLKVPYDRIVA

-851 SLHNVL
+851 SLHNIL
-857 EGLRISTVLA
+857 AGLQISTVLA
-867 KAQTHAFTVLG
+867 QAQTHAFMVLG

-899 HRNNPYMLGAVA
+899 HRNNPYMLLALG
-911 AGIALQAAVTEIE
+911 AGILLQIAVTEIP

-929 FGTVRLSMA
+929 FGTVRLSMT
-938 EWIQLI
+938 EWLQLI
-944 ALSVTPLIVHELLVA
+944 ALSATPLIVHELLVA
-959 VSRGRRHEEEESMPV
+959 AGYNQRIRGKRQGEPADRAAMREHAAPAEE
-974 TMRLR
+974 
-979 SGETGR
+979 GTGR

>member
-1 MWVGGG
+1 
-7 KRGLRQIETAHTGT
+7 
-21 SVIKGTASAYNIQ
+21 
-34 NPKMYRQDEKRCRTG
+34 
-49 GARFVQAWTG
+49 
-59 GVAVRSDAGGKCM
+59 M

-79 DVLQMLGTDRER
+79 DTLRMLETDKDK
-91 GLTRSEAMERKA
+91 GLTRREAMERRA
-103 KYGANKLKDQEQKSV
+103 KYGANRLESQEQKSL
-118 GQMILEQLNDPLI
+118 GQMIAEQLNDPLI

-145 ELGDAIIIIT
+145 ELGDAVIIVT

-161 TVGIIQEG
+161 AVGIIQEG

-189 REGKRMKIDAE
+189 REGERTKIAAE
-200 DLVQGDIVLLE
+200 ELVQGDIVLLE

-217 ADLRLIDTNGICVEE
+217 ADLRLIETNGVCVEE

-241 VEKDA
+241 VEKEA
-246 DHVVK
+246 EHVV
-251 ETGDNSC
+251 EASGDNSC
-258 ANMAYMST
+258 MNMAYMST

-273 RGVVVATGMDTRI
+273 MGVVTATGMDTRI
-286 GHIADMLHGSKEK
+286 GHIAGMLHEGKEK

-304 VKLGELGKIL
+304 VKLGELGKLL
-314 SFLAVGICVFLF
+314 SALAVGICIFLF
-326 VVAVLQRR
+326 VVAVLQKR

-406 VTECYLEGRLVT
+406 VTECYLEGKLSGREQLCT
-418 QDRIAGFFAGA
+418 LFAGA
-429 VTDSPAGSTEC
+429 GQKMAPDSAES
-440 RHFLLG
+440 HFLTG
-446 CLLCNDGILLEDDKI
+446 SVLCNDGMLKGEEKL

-474 SCGADIDRLRAA
+474 DCGVNLEALRAR
-486 YPRIGEK
+486 YPRTAER
-493 GFDSRRKMMTTV
+493 GFDSARKMMTTV
-505 HRENGEIVSYSK
+505 HRQGPETVAYSK

-524 EGCDRMYRQG
+524 EGCSRIYRQG
-534 QLIRMTGAEKEDVAK
+534 RLCELTQTDRAAITRVQGS
-549 IQKQLMGEGRRV
+549 LMAEGRRV
-561 MALAMDRS
+561 MGLAMDPQ
-569 GGMEEKNMIFL
+569 GGMAEKDMVFL
-580 GLLSMQDPVRTEAVQ
+580 GLVSMQDPVRQEAVQ
-595 AVADFEKAGVSTVMI
+595 AVADFARAGVATVMI

-616 TAYSIA
+616 TAFSIA
-622 RELGIADDPGQCIT
+622 KELGIASRPEQCIT
-636 GRELDRMKDQEFLR
+636 GRELDHLKEHSFLQ
-650 RLQELR
+650 RLKELR

-664 HKVKIVEGYRTLGR
+664 HKVRIVEGYRTLGR

-699 IAMGLN
+699 IAMGMN

-755 MTMLLTIVA
+755 MTMLVTIVA

-793 DNEGESLMREKPRRK
+793 DNDSEGLMREKPRRK
-808 EDSLFAKGGLLCVIC
+808 GDSLFARGGLLCVIC

-835 FLKVPYDRILA
+835 FLKVPYDRIVA

-851 SLHNVL
+851 SLHNVI
-857 EGLRISTVLA
+857 EGLRISAVLA

-899 HRNNPYMLGAVA
+899 HRNNPYMIGAFLI
-911 AGIALQAAVTEIE
+911 GIALQAAVTEIG

-929 FGTVRLSMA
+929 FGTVRLSLM
-938 EWIQLI
+938 EWGQLI
-944 ALSVTPLIVHELLVA
+944 ALSATPLIVHELLVA
-959 VSRGRRHEEEESMPV
+959 IGYGNRYREEGARSAEESSF
-974 TMRLR
+974 TAETAALR
-979 SGETGR
+979 GGETGR

>member
-1 MWVGGG
+1 
-7 KRGLRQIETAHTGT
+7 
-21 SVIKGTASAYNIQ
+21 
-34 NPKMYRQDEKRCRTG
+34 
-49 GARFVQAWTG
+49 
-59 GVAVRSDAGGKCM
+59 M

-79 DVLQMLGTDRER
+79 DTLRMLETDKDK
-91 GLTRSEAMERKA
+91 GLTRREAMERRA
-103 KYGANKLKDQEQKSV
+103 KYGANRLESQEQKSL
-118 GQMILEQLNDPLI
+118 GQMIAEQLNDPLI

-145 ELGDAIIIIT
+145 ELGDAVIIVT

-161 TVGIIQEG
+161 AVGIIQEG

-189 REGKRMKIDAE
+189 REGERAKIAAE
-200 DLVQGDIVLLE
+200 ELVQGDIVLLE

-217 ADLRLIDTNGICVEE
+217 ADLRLIETNGVCVEE

-241 VEKDA
+241 VEKEA
-246 DHVVK
+246 EHVV
-251 ETGDNSC
+251 ETSGDNSC
-258 ANMAYMST
+258 MNMAYMST

-273 RGVVVATGMDTRI
+273 MGVVTATGMDTRI
-286 GHIADMLHGSKEK
+286 GHIAGMLHEGKEK

-304 VKLGELGKIL
+304 VKLGELGKLL
-314 SFLAVGICVFLF
+314 SALAVGICIFLF
-326 VVAVLQRR
+326 VVAVLQKR

-406 VTECYLEGRLVT
+406 VTECYLEGKLSGREQLCT
-418 QDRIAGFFAGA
+418 LFAGA
-429 VTDSPAGSTEC
+429 GQKLAPDSAES
-440 RHFLLG
+440 HFLTG
-446 CLLCNDGILLEDDKI
+446 SVLCNDGMLKGEEKL

-474 SCGADIDRLRAA
+474 DCGVNLEALRAR
-486 YPRIGEK
+486 YPRTAER
-493 GFDSRRKMMTTV
+493 GFDSARKMMTTV
-505 HRENGEIVSYSK
+505 HRQGPETVAYSK

-524 EGCDRMYRQG
+524 EGCSRIYRQG
-534 QLIRMTGAEKEDVAK
+534 RLCELTQTDRAAITRVQGS
-549 IQKQLMGEGRRV
+549 LMAEGRRV
-561 MALAMDRS
+561 MGLAMDPQ
-569 GGMEEKNMIFL
+569 GGMAEKDMVFL
-580 GLLSMQDPVRTEAVQ
+580 GLVSMQDPVRQEAVQ
-595 AVADFEKAGVSTVMI
+595 AVADFARAGVATVMI

-616 TAYSIA
+616 TAFSIA
-622 RELGIADDPGQCIT
+622 KELGIASRPEQCIT
-636 GRELDRMKDQEFLR
+636 GRELDHLKEHSFLQ
-650 RLQELR
+650 RLKELR

-664 HKVKIVEGYRTLGR
+664 HKVRIVEGYRTLGR

-699 IAMGLN
+699 IAMGMN

-755 MTMLLTIVA
+755 MTMLVTIVA

-793 DNEGESLMREKPRRK
+793 DNDSEGLMREKPRRK
-808 EDSLFAKGGLLCVIC
+808 GDSLFARGGLLCVIC

-835 FLKVPYDRILA
+835 FLKVPYDRIVA

-851 SLHNVL
+851 SLHNVI
-857 EGLRISTVLA
+857 EGLRISAVLA

-899 HRNNPYMLGAVA
+899 HRNNPYMIGAFLI
-911 AGIALQAAVTEIE
+911 GIALQAAVTEIG
-924 PLIRL
+924 PLIGL
-929 FGTVRLSMA
+929 FGTVRLSLM
-938 EWIQLI
+938 EWGQLI
-944 ALSVTPLIVHELLVA
+944 ALSATPLIVHELLVA
-959 VSRGRRHEEEESMPV
+959 IGYGNRYREEEGARSAEESSF
-974 TMRLR
+974 TAETAALR
-979 SGETGR
+979 GGETGR

>member
-1 MWVGGG
+1 
-7 KRGLRQIETAHTGT
+7 
-21 SVIKGTASAYNIQ
+21 
-34 NPKMYRQDEKRCRTG
+34 
-49 GARFVQAWTG
+49 
-59 GVAVRSDAGGKCM
+59 M
-72 YEMKTAA
+72 YESKTAA
-79 DVLQMLGTDRER
+79 ETVRSLGTDREK
-91 GLTRSEAMERKA
+91 GLSRREAMERKA
-103 KYGANKLKDQEQKSV
+103 KYGANKLKEQEQKSV

-145 ELGDAIIIIT
+145 EFGDAVIIVA
-155 VVVLNA
+155 VVVLNGA
-161 TVGIIQEG
+161 VGIIQEG
-169 KAGKAV
+169 KAGRAV

-184 QAVVL
+184 QAVAV
-189 REGKRMKIDAE
+189 RDGEPIKILAE
-200 DLVQGDIVLLE
+200 DLVVGDIVLLE
-211 AGNMVP
+211 AGNMIP
-217 ADLRLIDTNGICVEE
+217 ADLRLIENMGIFVEE

-246 DHVVK
+246 EYVLDVP
-251 ETGDNSC
+251 GDNSC
-258 ANMAYMST
+258 MNMAYMST
-266 YVTKGRG
+266 YVTRG
-273 RGVVVATGMDTRI
+273 RGKGVVTATGMDTRI

-304 VKLGELGKIL
+304 VKLGELGKVL
-314 SFLAVGICVFLF
+314 SALAVGICVFLF
-326 VVAVLQRR
+326 IVAVLQKR

-406 VTECYLEGRLVT
+406 VMECCLDGRLSGREQMTPLLQGVL
-418 QDRIAGFFAGA
+418 DNPGADAG
-429 VTDSPAGSTEC
+429 C

-446 CLLCNDGILLEDDKI
+446 SVLCNDGVLNEAGEL

-466 LALLYMAR
+466 MAFLHMAR
-474 SCGADIDRLRAA
+474 ECGVNVDQIRGR
-486 YPRIGEK
+486 YPRIDEV
-493 GFDSRRKMMTTV
+493 GFDSERKMMTTL
-505 HRENGEIVSYSK
+505 HQEGTERVSYSK

-524 EGCDRMYRQG
+524 EGCDRMYRGGRIVELSQTERDF
-534 QLIRMTGAEKEDVAK
+534 LLR
-549 IQKQLMGEGRRV
+549 IQKQLMTEGRRV
-561 MALAMDRS
+561 LALAMEPEGRM
-569 GGMEEKNMIFL
+569 GEKNMVFL
-580 GLLSMQDPVRTEAVQ
+580 GLVSLQDPVRPEAVE
-595 AVADFEKAGVSTVMI
+595 AVRDFKAAGVSTVMI

-616 TAYSIA
+616 TAFSIA
-622 RELGIADDPGQCIT
+622 KELGIASRAGECIT
-636 GRELDRMKDQEFLR
+636 GRDLDHLKEHTFLQK
-650 RLQELR
+650 LPQLK

-664 HKVKIVEGYRTLGR
+664 HKVRIVEGFRSLKK

-726 HTAIREGRGIYENIR
+726 HTAIKEGRGIYENIR

-755 MTMLLTIVA
+755 ITMLVTIVT
-764 GLPSPLKA
+764 GLPTPLKA

-793 DNEGESLMREKPRRK
+793 DNETERLMQEPPRKR
-808 EDSLFAKGGLLCVIC
+808 EDSLFAKGGLMCVIC

-835 FLKVPYDRILA
+835 FLKVPYDRIVS
-846 EGLPV
+846 EGLPI
-851 SLHNVL
+851 SLHNIL
-857 EGLRISTVLA
+857 EGLKISTVLA

-899 HRNNPYMLGAVA
+899 HRNNPYMLLAFA
-911 AGIALQAAVTEIE
+911 AGILLQMAVTEIT
-924 PLIRL
+924 PLIYL
-929 FGTVRLSMA
+929 FGTVRLSMM
-938 EWIQLI
+938 EWTQLI
-944 ALSVTPLIVHELLVA
+944 ALSATPLIVHELLVA
-959 VSRGRRHEEEESMPV
+959 VGKAGGQKPQAEKSSKP
-974 TMRLR
+974 
-979 SGETGR
+979 

>member
-1 MWVGGG
+1 
-7 KRGLRQIETAHTGT
+7 
-21 SVIKGTASAYNIQ
+21 
-34 NPKMYRQDEKRCRTG
+34 
-49 GARFVQAWTG
+49 
-59 GVAVRSDAGGKCM
+59 M

-79 DVLQMLGTDRER
+79 DTLRMLETDKDK
-91 GLTRSEAMERKA
+91 GLTRREAMERRA
-103 KYGANKLKDQEQKSV
+103 KYGANRLESQEQKSL
-118 GQMILEQLNDPLI
+118 GQMIAEQLNDPLI

-145 ELGDAIIIIT
+145 ELGDAVIIVT

-161 TVGIIQEG
+161 AVGIIQEG

-189 REGKRMKIDAE
+189 REGERAKIAAE
-200 DLVQGDIVLLE
+200 ELVQGDIVLLE

-217 ADLRLIDTNGICVEE
+217 ADLRLIETNGVCVEE

-241 VEKDA
+241 VEKEA
-246 DHVVK
+246 EHVV
-251 ETGDNSC
+251 EASGDNSC
-258 ANMAYMST
+258 MNMAYMST

-273 RGVVVATGMDTRI
+273 MGVVTATGMDTRI
-286 GHIADMLHGSKEK
+286 GHIAGMLHEGKEK

-304 VKLGELGKIL
+304 VKLGELGKLL
-314 SFLAVGICVFLF
+314 SALAVGICIFLF
-326 VVAVLQRR
+326 VVAVLQKR

-406 VTECYLEGRLVT
+406 VTECYLEGKLSGREQLCT
-418 QDRIAGFFAGA
+418 LFAGA
-429 VTDSPAGSTEC
+429 GQKLAPDSAES
-440 RHFLLG
+440 HFLTG
-446 CLLCNDGILLEDDKI
+446 SVLCNDGMLKGEEKL

-474 SCGADIDRLRAA
+474 DCGVNLEALRAR
-486 YPRIGEK
+486 YPRTAER
-493 GFDSRRKMMTTV
+493 GFDSARKMMTTV
-505 HRENGEIVSYSK
+505 HRQGPETVAYSK

-524 EGCDRMYRQG
+524 EGCSRIYRQG
-534 QLIRMTGAEKEDVAK
+534 RLCELTQTDRAAITRVQGS
-549 IQKQLMGEGRRV
+549 LMAEGRRV
-561 MALAMDRS
+561 MGLAMDPQ
-569 GGMEEKNMIFL
+569 GGMAEKDMVFL
-580 GLLSMQDPVRTEAVQ
+580 GLVSMQDPVRQEAVQ
-595 AVADFEKAGVSTVMI
+595 AVADFARAGVATVMI

-616 TAYSIA
+616 TAFSIA
-622 RELGIADDPGQCIT
+622 KELGIASRPEQCIT
-636 GRELDRMKDQEFLR
+636 GRELDHLKEHSFLQ
-650 RLQELR
+650 RLKELR

-664 HKVKIVEGYRTLGR
+664 HKVRIVEGYRTLGK

-699 IAMGLN
+699 IAMGMN

-755 MTMLLTIVA
+755 MTMLVTIVA

-793 DNEGESLMREKPRRK
+793 DNDSEGLMREKPRRK
-808 EDSLFAKGGLLCVIC
+808 GDSLFARGGLLCVIC

-835 FLKVPYDRILA
+835 FLKVPYDRIVA

-851 SLHNVL
+851 SLHNVI
-857 EGLRISTVLA
+857 EGLRISAVLA

-899 HRNNPYMLGAVA
+899 HRNNPYMIGAFLI
-911 AGIALQAAVTEIE
+911 GIALQAAVTEIG

-929 FGTVRLSMA
+929 FGTVRLSLM
-938 EWIQLI
+938 EWGQLI
-944 ALSVTPLIVHELLVA
+944 ALSATPLIVHELLVA
-959 VSRGRRHEEEESMPV
+959 IGYGNRYREEEGARSAEESSF
-974 TMRLR
+974 TAETAALR
-979 SGETGR
+979 GGETGR

>member
-1 MWVGGG
+1 
-7 KRGLRQIETAHTGT
+7 
-21 SVIKGTASAYNIQ
+21 
-34 NPKMYRQDEKRCRTG
+34 
-49 GARFVQAWTG
+49 
-59 GVAVRSDAGGKCM
+59 M

-79 DVLQMLGTDRER
+79 EVLRVLETDKDR
-91 GLTRSEAMERKA
+91 GLGRREAMERKA
-103 KYGANKLKDQEQKSV
+103 KYGANRLKDQEKKSV
-118 GQMILEQLNDPLI
+118 GQMIMEQLNDPLI
-131 LILVVAMAISLMLH
+131 LILVVAMGISLMLH
-145 ELGDAIIIIT
+145 EVGDAIIIIT

-189 REGKRMKIDAE
+189 REGKRMKIPAE

-211 AGNMVP
+211 AGNMIP
-217 ADLRLIDTNGICVEE
+217 ADLRLIDTQGVCIEE

-241 VEKDA
+241 VEKAA
-246 DHVVK
+246 DYVA
-251 ETGDNSC
+251 ETTGDNSSM
-258 ANMAYMST
+258 NMAYMST
-266 YVTKGRG
+266 YMTKGRG
-273 RGVVVATGMDTRI
+273 EGVVVATGMDTRI
-286 GHIADMLHGSKEK
+286 GHIADMLRGGKDK

-304 VKLGELGKIL
+304 VKLGELGKVL

-326 VVAVLQRR
+326 VVAVLQKR

-406 VTECYLEGRLVT
+406 VTECYLEGKIIKRDRFGECFSSVT
-418 QDRIAGFFAGA
+418 GEQSAGVMRELANAGQA
-429 VTDSPAGSTEC
+429 
-440 RHFLLG
+440 RQFILG
-446 CLLCNDGILLEDDKI
+446 CILCNDGVLLGEDKI

-466 LALLYMAR
+466 LALLYMAKE
-474 SCGADIDRLRAA
+474 CGADIENLRAT
-486 YPRIGEK
+486 YPRVAER
-493 GFDSRRKMMTTV
+493 GFDSERKMMTTV
-505 HRENGEIVSYSK
+505 HRGDSGIVSYTK
-517 GAAERIL
+517 GAAERVL
-524 EGCDRMYRQG
+524 ENCDRIYKRG
-534 QLIRMTGAEKEDVAK
+534 QMCAMSQSDKDAVGKV
-549 IQKQLMGEGRRV
+549 QKQLMGEGRRV
-561 MALAMDRS
+561 MALAMDLS
-569 GGMEEKNMIFL
+569 GGVQEKNMVFL
-580 GLLSMQDPVRTEAVQ
+580 GLLSMHDPVRPEAVQ
-595 AVADFEKAGVSTVMI
+595 AVSDFEKAGVSTVMI

-616 TAYSIA
+616 TAFSIA
-622 RELGIADDPGQCIT
+622 KELGIADSPRQCIT
-636 GRELDRMKDQEFLR
+636 GRELDHLKDHGFLQ
-650 RLQELR
+650 RLQELK

-664 HKVKIVEGYRTLGR
+664 HKVRIVEGYRTLGK

-699 IAMGLN
+699 IAMGQN

-726 HTAIREGRGIYENIR
+726 HLAIREGRGIYENIR

-755 MTMLLTIVA
+755 ITMLLTIVA

-793 DNEGESLMREKPRRK
+793 DNDGEGLMREKPRRR

-835 FLKVPYDRILA
+835 FLKVPYDRIVA
-846 EGLPV
+846 ENLPV
-851 SLHNVL
+851 SLHNVV
-857 EGLRISTVLA
+857 EGLRISSVLA

-899 HRNNPYMLGAVA
+899 HRNNPYMIGAFAIGV
-911 AGIALQAAVTEIE
+911 ALQAAVTEIT
-924 PLIRL
+924 PLISL
-929 FGTVRLSMA
+929 FGTVRLSLA
-938 EWIQLI
+938 EWMQLM

-959 VSRGRRHEEEESMPV
+959 VSGRRHSESRGTVQESVMGLSHND
-974 TMRLR
+974 MGAAL
-979 SGETGR
+979 

>member
-1 MWVGGG
+1 
-7 KRGLRQIETAHTGT
+7 
-21 SVIKGTASAYNIQ
+21 
-34 NPKMYRQDEKRCRTG
+34 
-49 GARFVQAWTG
+49 
-59 GVAVRSDAGGKCM
+59 M
-72 YEMKTAA
+72 YEVKTAA
-79 DVLQMLGTDRER
+79 ETLRLLETDKDKGLGRR
-91 GLTRSEAMERKA
+91 EAMERKA
-103 KYGANKLKDQEQKSV
+103 KYGANRLKDQEQKSLA
-118 GQMILEQLNDPLI
+118 QMILEQLNDPLI
-131 LILVVAMAISLMLH
+131 LILVVAMAISMMLR
-145 ELGDAIIIIT
+145 EFGDAIIIVT

-189 REGKRMKIDAE
+189 REGGRMKIPAE

-211 AGNMVP
+211 AGNMIP
-217 ADLRLIDTNGICVEE
+217 ADLRMIESQGVCIEE
-232 STLTGESVP
+232 STLTGESEP

-246 DHVVK
+246 EYIADTEGDH
-251 ETGDNSC
+251 SSM
-258 ANMAYMST
+258 NMAYMST
-266 YVTKGRG
+266 YMTKGRG
-273 RGVVVATGMDTRI
+273 KGVVVATGMDTRI
-286 GHIADMLHGSKEK
+286 GHIADMLHEGREK

-326 VVAVLQRR
+326 VVAVLQKR
-334 DVGEMLLTSVSLAVA
+334 DVGDMLLTSVSLAVA

-369 MVRAKTIVRKLSS
+369 MVRARTIVRKLSS

-389 EVVCSDKTG
+389 NVVCSDKTG

-406 VTECYLEGRLVT
+406 VTECYLDEKLVKREKFGDLKAE
-418 QDRIAGFFAGA
+418 QFM
-429 VTDSPAGSTEC
+429 
-440 RHFLLG
+440 LG
-446 CLLCNDGILLEDDKI
+446 CVLCNDGVLTDEDKI

-474 SCGADIDRLRAA
+474 DCGADIEKLRADN
-486 YPRIGEK
+486 PRIAEK
-493 GFDSRRKMMTTV
+493 GFDSERKMMTTV
-505 HRENGEIVSYSK
+505 HRKDGGLISYTK
-517 GAAERIL
+517 GAAERVL
-524 EGCDRMYRQG
+524 DNCDRIYKKG
-534 QLIRMTGAEKEDVAK
+534 QLCAMTQSDRDAVTRV
-549 IQKQLMGEGRRV
+549 QKKLMGEGRRV
-561 MALAMDRS
+561 MALAMDTD
-569 GGMEEKNMIFL
+569 GGMQERNMIFL
-580 GLLSMQDPVRTEAVQ
+580 GLFSMQDPVRPEAVQ

-622 RELGIADDPGQCIT
+622 VELGITDNPKQCIT
-636 GRELDRMKDQEFLR
+636 GKELDHIKDHHFLQ
-650 RLQELR
+650 RLKELK

-664 HKVKIVEGYRTLGR
+664 HKVRIVEGYRTLGM

-699 IAMGLN
+699 IAMGQN

-726 HTAIREGRGIYENIR
+726 HLAIKEGRGIYENIR
-741 KSVLFLLSSNLGEI
+741 KSVIFLLSSNLGEI
-755 MTMLLTIVA
+755 ITMLLTIVA

-793 DNEGESLMREKPRRK
+793 NNDGERLMQEKPRRK

-835 FLKVPYDRILA
+835 FLKVPYDRIVA
-846 EGLPV
+846 ENLPI
-851 SLHNVL
+851 SLHNVI
-857 EGLRISTVLA
+857 EGLRISSVLA

-899 HRNNPYMLGAVA
+899 HKNNPYMIGAFVI
-911 AGIALQAAVTEIE
+911 GIALQAAVTEIT
-924 PLIRL
+924 PLINL
-929 FGTVRLSMA
+929 FGTVRLELT
-938 EWIQLI
+938 EWVQLM
-944 ALSVTPLIVHELLVA
+944 ALSATPLIVHELLA
-959 VSRGRRHEEEESMPV
+959 LPIYNKASTASSIRKSPLSQE
-974 TMRLR
+974 R
-979 SGETGR
+979 STLSVE

>member
-1 MWVGGG
+1 
-7 KRGLRQIETAHTGT
+7 
-21 SVIKGTASAYNIQ
+21 
-34 NPKMYRQDEKRCRTG
+34 
-49 GARFVQAWTG
+49 
-59 GVAVRSDAGGKCM
+59 M
-72 YEMKTAA
+72 YEVKTAA
-79 DVLQMLGTDRER
+79 EVLRILGTDKDK
-91 GLTRSEAMERKA
+91 GLKRREAMERKT
-103 KYGANKLKDQEQKSV
+103 KYGANKLKDQEQKSL

-155 VVVLNA
+155 VVALNA

-189 REGKRMKIDAE
+189 REGERMRIPAE

-211 AGNMVP
+211 AGNMIP
-217 ADLRLIDTNGICVEE
+217 ADLRLIETNGVCIEE

-241 VEKDA
+241 VEKNA
-246 DHVVK
+246 DHIVEVS
-251 ETGDNSC
+251 GDNSC

-286 GHIADMLHGSKEK
+286 GHIADMLHDGKEK

-304 VKLGELGKIL
+304 VKLGELGKVL
-314 SFLAVGICVFLF
+314 SALAVGICVFLF
-326 VVAVLQRR
+326 FVAVLQKR

-406 VTECYLEGRLVT
+406 VTECYLEGKLTGREKFTDLFG
-418 QDRIAGFFAGA
+418 QAGKGQE
-429 VTDSPAGSTEC
+429 AGSAQE
-440 RHFLLG
+440 HFLLG
-446 CLLCNDGILLEDDKI
+446 SILCNDGILNGEEKI

-466 LALLYMAR
+466 LALLYMADE
-474 SCGADIDRLRAA
+474 CGAEIEKLRER
-486 YPRIGEK
+486 YPRIEEK
-493 GFDSRRKMMTTV
+493 GFDSERKMMTTV
-505 HRENGEIVSYSK
+505 HRVGEEVISYSK
-517 GAAERIL
+517 GAAERII

-534 QLIRMTGAEKEDVAK
+534 TIEDITQADRNTVTK
-549 IQKQLMGEGRRV
+549 VQRELMAEGRRV
-561 MALAMDRS
+561 LALAMDTG
-569 GGMEEKNMIFL
+569 GGMTEKDMIFL
-580 GLLSMQDPVRTEAVQ
+580 GLLSMQDPVRQEAVQ
-595 AVADFEKAGVSTVMI
+595 AVADFERAGVSTVMI

-616 TAYSIA
+616 TAFSIA
-622 RELGIADDPGQCIT
+622 RELGIADSPNQCIT
-636 GRELDRMKDQEFLR
+636 GRELDHLKEHSFKQ

-664 HKVKIVEGYRTLGR
+664 HKVRIVEGYQTMGK

-699 IAMGLN
+699 IAMGMN

-755 MTMLLTIVA
+755 ITMLVTIVA

-793 DNEGESLMREKPRRK
+793 DNDGESLMREKPRRK
-808 EDSLFAKGGLLCVIC
+808 EDSLFAKGGLMCVIC

-835 FLKVPYDRILA
+835 FLKVPYDRIVA

-851 SLHNVL
+851 SLHNVV
-857 EGLRISTVLA
+857 EGLKISAVLA

-893 SVFKMN
+893 SVLRMN
-899 HRNNPYMLGAVA
+899 HRSNPYMIGAFVV
-911 AGIALQAAVTEIE
+911 GIILQVAVTEIT
-924 PLIRL
+924 PLIQL
-929 FGTVRLSMA
+929 FGTVRLGLM
-938 EWIQLI
+938 EWAQLI
-944 ALSVTPLIVHELLVA
+944 ALSATPLIVHELLVA
-959 VSRGRRHEEEESMPV
+959 IGYGITVQAEQRVYCADRVKEEN
-974 TMRLR
+974 L
-979 SGETGR
+979 

>member
-1 MWVGGG
+1 MNTGVHEARFCSQYVGTGG
-7 KRGLRQIETAHTGT
+7 KG
-21 SVIKGTASAYNIQ
+21 
-34 NPKMYRQDEKRCRTG
+34 
-49 GARFVQAWTG
+49 
-59 GVAVRSDAGGKCM
+59 M

-79 DVLQMLGTDRER
+79 EVLRLLETDKDKGLGRR
-91 GLTRSEAMERKA
+91 EAMERKT
-103 KYGANKLKDQEQKSV
+103 KYGANRLKDQEKKSV
-118 GQMILEQLNDPLI
+118 GQMVMEQLNDPLI

-145 ELGDAIIIIT
+145 EIGDAVIIVT
-155 VVVLNA
+155 VVILNA
-161 TVGIIQEG
+161 AVGIIQEG
-169 KAGKAV
+169 KAGRAV

-189 REGKRMKIDAE
+189 REGKRMKIPAE
-200 DLVQGDIVLLE
+200 DLVQGDIVFLE
-211 AGNMVP
+211 AGNMIP
-217 ADLRLIDTNGICVEE
+217 ADLRLIESQGIYIEE
-232 STLTGESVP
+232 SALTGESEA

-246 DHVVK
+246 GQVVDVP
-251 ETGDNSC
+251 GDNSH

-266 YVTKGRG
+266 YMTKGRG
-273 RGVVVATGMDTRI
+273 MGVVVSTGMETRI
-286 GHIADMLHGSKEK
+286 GHIADMLHDGKEK

-304 VKLGELGKIL
+304 IKLGELGKVL

-326 VVAVLQRR
+326 VVAVLQKR

-406 VTECYLEGRLVT
+406 VTECYLEGKLVT
-418 QDRIAGFFAGA
+418 RDKLQDFF
-429 VTDSPAGSTEC
+429 VTAINGQTVSPER
-440 RHFLLG
+440 RHFMLG
-446 CLLCNDGILLEDDKI
+446 CVLCNDGILSGEDKI

-466 LALLYMAR
+466 LALLYMAKD
-474 SCGADIDRLRAA
+474 CEADIEKLRVK

-493 GFDSRRKMMTTV
+493 GFDSERKMMTTV
-505 HRENGEIVSYSK
+505 HREDDALVAYSK

-524 EGCDRMYRQG
+524 EGCDRMYRNG
-534 QLIRMTGAEKEDVAK
+534 QLCTMTQSDRDDITKV
-549 IQKQLMGEGRRV
+549 QKQLMGEGRRV
-561 MALAMDRS
+561 LALAMEMS
-569 GGMEEKNMIFL
+569 GSLLEKNMVFL
-580 GLLSMQDPVRTEAVQ
+580 GLFSMQDPVRPEAVQ

-622 RELGIADDPGQCIT
+622 RELGIADRPQQCIT
-636 GRELDRMKDQEFLR
+636 GRELDHLKDHGFLQ
-650 RLQELR
+650 RLQEIK

-664 HKVKIVEGYRTLGR
+664 HKVRIVEGYRTLGR

-726 HTAIREGRGIYENIR
+726 HLAIREGRGIYENIR

-755 MTMLLTIVA
+755 ITMLLTIVA

-793 DNEGESLMREKPRRK
+793 DNEGESLMSENPRRRG
-808 EDSLFAKGGLLCVIC
+808 ESLFAKGGLLCVIC

-835 FLKVPYDRILA
+835 FLKVPYDRIIA

-851 SLHNVL
+851 SLHNVV
-857 EGLRISTVLA
+857 EGLKISAVLA
-867 KAQTHAFTVLG
+867 KAQTHAFMVLG

-893 SVFKMN
+893 SVFRMN
-899 HRNNPYMLGAVA
+899 HRNNPYMIGALMI
-911 AGIALQAAVTEIE
+911 GIALQIAVTEIT
-924 PLIRL
+924 PLINL
-929 FGTVRLSMA
+929 FGTVRLGLT
-938 EWIQLI
+938 EWMQLI
-944 ALSVTPLIVHELLVA
+944 ALSTTPLIVHELLA
-959 VSRGRRHEEEESMPV
+959 VVGKSRRHEEQEREEEQV
-974 TMRLR
+974 VEITV
-979 SGETGR
+979 

>member
-1 MWVGGG
+1 
-7 KRGLRQIETAHTGT
+7 
-21 SVIKGTASAYNIQ
+21 
-34 NPKMYRQDEKRCRTG
+34 
-49 GARFVQAWTG
+49 
-59 GVAVRSDAGGKCM
+59 M
-72 YEMKTAA
+72 YESKTAA
-79 DVLQMLGTDRER
+79 ETVRSLGTDREK
-91 GLTRSEAMERKA
+91 GLSRREAMERKA
-103 KYGANKLKDQEQKSV
+103 KYGANKLKEQEQKSV

-145 ELGDAIIIIT
+145 EFGDAVIIVA
-155 VVVLNA
+155 VVVLNGA
-161 TVGIIQEG
+161 VGIIQEG
-169 KAGKAV
+169 KAGRAV

-184 QAVVL
+184 QAVAV
-189 REGKRMKIDAE
+189 RDGEPIKIPAE
-200 DLVQGDIVLLE
+200 DLVVGDIVLLE
-211 AGNMVP
+211 AGNMIP
-217 ADLRLIDTNGICVEE
+217 ADLRLIENMGIFVEE

-246 DHVVK
+246 EYVLDVP
-251 ETGDNSC
+251 GDNSC
-258 ANMAYMST
+258 MNMAYMST
-266 YVTKGRG
+266 YVTRG
-273 RGVVVATGMDTRI
+273 RGKGVVTATGMDTRI

-304 VKLGELGKIL
+304 VKLGELGKVL
-314 SFLAVGICVFLF
+314 SALAVGICVFLF
-326 VVAVLQRR
+326 IVAVLQKR

-382 VETLGAV
+382 VATLGAV

-406 VTECYLEGRLVT
+406 VMECCLDGRLSGREQMTPLLQGVL
-418 QDRIAGFFAGA
+418 DNPGADAG
-429 VTDSPAGSTEC
+429 C

-446 CLLCNDGILLEDDKI
+446 SVLCNDGVLNEAGEL

-466 LALLYMAR
+466 MAFLHMAR
-474 SCGADIDRLRAA
+474 ECGVNVDQIRGR
-486 YPRIGEK
+486 YPRIDEV
-493 GFDSRRKMMTTV
+493 GFDSERKMMTTL
-505 HRENGEIVSYSK
+505 HQEGTERVSYSK

-524 EGCDRMYRQG
+524 EGCDRMYRGGRIVELSQTERDF
-534 QLIRMTGAEKEDVAK
+534 LLR
-549 IQKQLMGEGRRV
+549 IQKQLMTEGRRV
-561 MALAMDRS
+561 LALAMEPEGR
-569 GGMEEKNMIFL
+569 MAEKNMVFL
-580 GLLSMQDPVRTEAVQ
+580 GLVSLQDPVRPESVEAVR
-595 AVADFEKAGVSTVMI
+595 DFKAAGVSTVMI

-616 TAYSIA
+616 TAFSIA
-622 RELGIADDPGQCIT
+622 KELGIASRAGECIT
-636 GRELDRMKDQEFLR
+636 GRDLDHLKEHTFLQK
-650 RLQELR
+650 LPQLK

-664 HKVKIVEGYRTLGR
+664 HKVRIVEGFRSLKK

-726 HTAIREGRGIYENIR
+726 HTAIKEGRGIYENIR

-755 MTMLLTIVA
+755 ITMLVTIVT
-764 GLPSPLKA
+764 GLPMPLKA

-793 DNEGESLMREKPRRK
+793 DNETERLMQEPPRKR
-808 EDSLFAKGGLLCVIC
+808 EDSLFAKGGLMCVIC

-835 FLKVPYDRILA
+835 FLKVPYDRIVS
-846 EGLPV
+846 EGLPI
-851 SLHNVL
+851 SLHNIL
-857 EGLRISTVLA
+857 EGLKISTVLA

-899 HRNNPYMLGAVA
+899 HRNNPYMLLAFA
-911 AGIALQAAVTEIE
+911 AGILLQMAVTEIT
-924 PLIRL
+924 PLIYL
-929 FGTVRLSMA
+929 FGTVRLSMM
-938 EWIQLI
+938 EWTQLI
-944 ALSVTPLIVHELLVA
+944 ALSATPLIVHELLVA
-959 VSRGRRHEEEESMPV
+959 VGKAGGQKPQAEKSPKP
-974 TMRLR
+974 
-979 SGETGR
+979 

>member
-1 MWVGGG
+1 
-7 KRGLRQIETAHTGT
+7 
-21 SVIKGTASAYNIQ
+21 
-34 NPKMYRQDEKRCRTG
+34 
-49 GARFVQAWTG
+49 
-59 GVAVRSDAGGKCM
+59 M

-79 DVLQMLGTDRER
+79 DTLRMLETDKDK
-91 GLTRSEAMERKA
+91 GLTRREAMERRA
-103 KYGANKLKDQEQKSV
+103 KYGANRLESQEQKSL
-118 GQMILEQLNDPLI
+118 GQMIAEQLNDPLI

-145 ELGDAIIIIT
+145 ELGDAVIIVT

-161 TVGIIQEG
+161 AVGIIQEG

-189 REGKRMKIDAE
+189 REGERTKIAAE
-200 DLVQGDIVLLE
+200 ELVQGDIVLLE

-217 ADLRLIDTNGICVEE
+217 ADLRLIETNGVCVEE

-241 VEKDA
+241 VEKEA
-246 DHVVK
+246 EHVV
-251 ETGDNSC
+251 EASGDNSC
-258 ANMAYMST
+258 MNMAYMST

-273 RGVVVATGMDTRI
+273 MGVVTATGMDTRI
-286 GHIADMLHGSKEK
+286 GHIAGMLHEGKEK

-304 VKLGELGKIL
+304 VKLGELGKLL
-314 SFLAVGICVFLF
+314 SALAVGICIFLF
-326 VVAVLQRR
+326 VVAVLQKR

-406 VTECYLEGRLVT
+406 VTECYLEGKLSGREQLCT
-418 QDRIAGFFAGA
+418 LFAGA
-429 VTDSPAGSTEC
+429 GQKMAPDSAES
-440 RHFLLG
+440 HFLTG
-446 CLLCNDGILLEDDKI
+446 SVLCNDGMLKGEEKL

-474 SCGADIDRLRAA
+474 DCGVNLEALRAR
-486 YPRIGEK
+486 YPRTAER
-493 GFDSRRKMMTTV
+493 GFDSARKMMTTV
-505 HRENGEIVSYSK
+505 HRQGPETVAYSK

-524 EGCDRMYRQG
+524 EGCSRIYRQG
-534 QLIRMTGAEKEDVAK
+534 RLCELTQTDRAAITRVQGS
-549 IQKQLMGEGRRV
+549 LMAEGRRV
-561 MALAMDRS
+561 MGLAMDPQGS
-569 GGMEEKNMIFL
+569 MAEKDMVFL
-580 GLLSMQDPVRTEAVQ
+580 GLVSMQDPVRQEAVQ
-595 AVADFEKAGVSTVMI
+595 AVADFARAGVATVMI

-616 TAYSIA
+616 TAFSIA
-622 RELGIADDPGQCIT
+622 KELGIASRPEQCIT
-636 GRELDRMKDQEFLR
+636 GRELDHLKEHSFLQ
-650 RLQELR
+650 RLKELR

-664 HKVKIVEGYRTLGR
+664 HKVRIVEGYRTLGK

-699 IAMGLN
+699 IAMGMN

-755 MTMLLTIVA
+755 MTMLVTIVA

-793 DNEGESLMREKPRRK
+793 DNDSEGLMREKPRRK
-808 EDSLFAKGGLLCVIC
+808 GDSLFARGGLLCVIC

-835 FLKVPYDRILA
+835 FLKVPYDRIVA

-851 SLHNVL
+851 SLHNVI
-857 EGLRISTVLA
+857 EGLRISAVLA

-899 HRNNPYMLGAVA
+899 HRNNPYMIGAFLI
-911 AGIALQAAVTEIE
+911 GIALQAAVTEIG

-929 FGTVRLSMA
+929 FGTVRLSLM
-938 EWIQLI
+938 EWGQLI
-944 ALSVTPLIVHELLVA
+944 ALSATPLIVHELLVA
-959 VSRGRRHEEEESMPV
+959 IGYGNRYREEEGARSAEESSF
-974 TMRLR
+974 TAETAALR
-979 SGETGR
+979 GGETGR

>member
-1 MWVGGG
+1 MYES
-7 KRGLRQIETAHTGT
+7 K
-21 SVIKGTASAYNIQ
+21 TAS
-34 NPKMYRQDEKRCRTG
+34 ET
-49 GARFVQAWTG
+49 
-59 GVAVRSDAGGKCM
+59 VRS
-72 YEMKTAA
+72 
-79 DVLQMLGTDRER
+79 LQTNREN
-91 GLTRSEAMERKA
+91 GLSRREAMERKA
-103 KYGANKLKDQEQKSV
+103 KYGANRLREQEQKSIW
-118 GQMILEQLNDPLI
+118 QMILEQLNDPLI

-145 ELGDAIIIIT
+145 EFGDAVIIVA
-155 VVVLNA
+155 VVILNA
-161 TVGIIQEG
+161 AVGIIQEG
-169 KAGKAV
+169 KADRAV

-184 QAVVL
+184 QAVVV
-189 REGKRMKIDAE
+189 RGGERIKIPAE
-200 DLVQGDIVLLE
+200 DLVVGDIVMLE

-217 ADLRLIDTNGICVEE
+217 ADLRLIDNIGIYVEE

-246 DHVVK
+246 DYVE
-251 ETGDNSC
+251 ETPGDNSSM
-258 ANMAYMST
+258 NMVYMST
-266 YVTKGRG
+266 YVTRGRG

-286 GHIADMLHGSKEK
+286 GHIADMLHGGKEK

-304 VKLGELGKIL
+304 MKLGELGRVL
-314 SFLAVGICVFLF
+314 SALAVGICAFLF
-326 VVAVLQRR
+326 VVAVLQKR

-398 TLTQNKMT
+398 TLTQNKMK
-406 VTECYLEGRLVT
+406 VVECCLDGRLNREE
-418 QDRIAGFFAGA
+418 QFAGLFEHVLDYQA
-429 VTDSPAGSTEC
+429 ADAGHQ
-440 RHFLLG
+440 HFLLG
-446 CLLCNDGILLEDDKI
+446 SVLCNDGVLNDAGGI

-466 LALLYMAR
+466 MAFLYMAR
-474 SCGADIDRLRAA
+474 DCGIDAA
-486 YPRIGEK
+486 YIRERYPRLDEV
-493 GFDSRRKMMTTV
+493 GFDSQRKMMTTLHQAETGRV
-505 HRENGEIVSYSK
+505 AYSK

-524 EGCDRMYRQG
+524 EGCDRIFKGGRIMALSQTERD
-534 QLIRMTGAEKEDVAK
+534 LILRM
-549 IQKQLMGEGRRV
+549 QKQLMAEGRRV
-561 MALAMDRS
+561 LALS
-569 GGMEEKNMIFL
+569 MEPEGRMTERNMVFL
-580 GLLSMQDPVRTEAVQ
+580 GMVSMQDPVRPEAVTAVQ
-595 AVADFEKAGVSTVMI
+595 AFREAGVSTVMI

-616 TAYSIA
+616 TAFSIA
-622 RELGIADDPGQCIT
+622 KELGIASQADECIT
-636 GRELDRMKDQEFLR
+636 GRELDHLKEHSFLQK
-650 RLQELR
+650 LPQLK

-664 HKVKIVEGYRTLGR
+664 HKVRIVEGYRSLNK

-726 HTAIREGRGIYENIR
+726 HTAIKEGRGIYENIR

-755 MTMLLTIVA
+755 ITMLVTIVA
-764 GLPSPLKA
+764 GLPTPLKA

-793 DNEGESLMREKPRRK
+793 DNETERLMQEPPRKR
-808 EDSLFAKGGLLCVIC
+808 EDSLFAKGGLMCVIC

-835 FLKVPYDRILA
+835 FLKVPYDRI
-846 EGLPV
+846 
-851 SLHNVL
+851 VL
-857 EGLRISTVLA
+857 EGLPISLHNILEGLKISTVLA

-893 SVFKMN
+893 SVFRMN
-899 HRNNPYMLGAVA
+899 HRNNPYMLLALVV
-911 AGIALQAAVTEIE
+911 GILLQMAVTEIT
-924 PLIRL
+924 PLIYL
-929 FGTVRLSMA
+929 FGTVRLSMM
-938 EWIQLI
+938 EWAQLI
-944 ALSVTPLIVHELLVA
+944 ALSATPLIVHELLAIGVY
-959 VSRGRRHEEEESMPV
+959 RN
-974 TMRLR
+974 R
-979 SGETGR
+979 SGEGVNC

>member
-1 MWVGGG
+1 
-7 KRGLRQIETAHTGT
+7 
-21 SVIKGTASAYNIQ
+21 
-34 NPKMYRQDEKRCRTG
+34 
-49 GARFVQAWTG
+49 
-59 GVAVRSDAGGKCM
+59 M

-79 DVLQMLGTDRER
+79 DVLRMLGTDKDR
-91 GLTRSEAMERKA
+91 GLGHKEAMERKA
-103 KYGANKLKDQEQKSV
+103 KYGENKLKDQEQKSV
-118 GQMILEQLNDPLI
+118 WQMILEQLNDPLI

-161 TVGIIQEG
+161 AVGIIQEG
-169 KAGKAV
+169 KAGRAV
-175 EALKKISSP
+175 EALKKMSSP
-184 QAVVL
+184 QAVVV
-189 REGKRMKIDAE
+189 RGGERMKIPAT

-211 AGNMVP
+211 AGNMIP
-217 ADLRLIDTNGICVEE
+217 ADMRLVETRGVCIEE
-232 STLTGESVP
+232 SALTGESEA
-241 VEKDA
+241 VEKEA
-246 DHVVK
+246 GYVAE

-266 YVTKGRG
+266 YMTKGRG
-273 RGVVVATGMDTRI
+273 RGVVTATGMDTRI
-286 GHIADMLHGSKEK
+286 GHIADMLHGSREK

-304 VKLGELGKIL
+304 VKLGELGKVL

-326 VVAVLQRR
+326 VVAVLQKR

-406 VTECYLEGRLVT
+406 VTECYLEGKLVT
-418 QDRIAGFFAGA
+418 REKLQQFFSVVSGGQETAPDGC
-429 VTDSPAGSTEC
+429 TGR

-446 CLLCNDGILLEDDKI
+446 CLLCNDGALLGEDKI

-474 SCGADIDRLRAA
+474 DCGADIERLRGVF
-486 YPRIGEK
+486 PRIGEK
-493 GFDSRRKMMTTV
+493 GFDSQRKMMTTV
-505 HRENGEIVSYSK
+505 HREGSETVSYSK

-524 EGCDRMYRQG
+524 EGCDRMYGQG
-534 QLIRMTGAEKEDVAK
+534 RIIAMGQSDKDAVVRV
-549 IQKQLMGEGRRV
+549 QKQLMGEGRRV
-561 MALAMDRS
+561 MALAMDGDGR
-569 GGMEEKNMIFL
+569 MQEKDMIFL
-580 GLLSMQDPVRTEAVQ
+580 GLLSMQDPVRPEAVQ

-622 RELGIADDPGQCIT
+622 RELGIAERPQQCIT
-636 GRELDRMKDQEFLR
+636 GKELDHLKDHSFLQ
-650 RLQELR
+650 RLQEAK

-664 HKVKIVEGYRTLGR
+664 HKVRIVEGYRTLGK

-726 HTAIREGRGIYENIR
+726 HMAIREGRGIYENIR

-755 MTMLLTIVA
+755 ITMLVTIVA

-793 DNEGESLMREKPRRK
+793 DNEGEGLMRERPRKK

-823 YGLVIGGVSLAA
+823 YGLLIGGVSLAA
-835 FLKVPYDRILA
+835 FLKVPYDRIVA

-851 SLHNVL
+851 SLHNVI

-867 KAQTHAFTVLG
+867 KAQTHAFMVLG

-899 HRNNPYMLGAVA
+899 HRNNPYMIGALVI
-911 AGIALQAAVTEIE
+911 GIALQMAVTEIG
-924 PLIRL
+924 PLIQL
-929 FGTVRLSMA
+929 FGTVHLGMM
-938 EWIQLI
+938 EWMQLI
-944 ALSVTPLIVHELLVA
+944 ALSTTPLIVHEMLVA
-959 VSRGRRHEEEESMPV
+959 VSRGKKS
-974 TMRLR
+974 
-979 SGETGR
+979 